1 MLTQTHASANLR
13 ALQGNFT
20 FQAQTGA
27 PVFWK
32 SFDLAVITYVG
43 TGGFADELN
52 MVLSLFYTV
61 NSQIARLF
69 RKRFARRRRFL
80 GACGAVFR
88 GPFFFEGVRT
98 DQIRRLY
105 AVLTVPISNPL
116 WSKGRRK
123 PSCRSSI
130 CLIRAK
136 KCSGK

>member
-1 MLTQTHASANLR
+1 LLTQTHASANLR

-69 RKRFARRRRFL
+69 RKRFVPKPPL
-80 GACGAVFR
+80 FR
-88 GPFFFEGVRT
+88 GLRRCFSRALFF
-98 DQIRRLY
+98 
-105 AVLTVPISNPL
+105 
-116 WSKGRRK
+116 
-123 PSCRSSI
+123 
-130 CLIRAK
+130 
-136 KCSGK
+136 